1 MKDIL
6 VTGGLGYIGSHTVV
20 QLIEKNYNVTIVDNL
35 SNSKIFI
42 LDNIEK
48 ITGKRPNY
56 FNIDLTDYNKINS
69 SFSGK

>member
-48 ITGKRPNY
+48 ITRKNT
-56 FNIDLTDYNKINS
+56 NCQT
-69 SFSGK
+69 